1 MLLFRPYLQKGYS
14 LTLLTKTDDEILRI
28 LNPIMDNLMD
38 ASTHIDYENFITDF
52 SQRMKSLTTEESLNE
67 ICNEYQSK
75 KGFFTTR
82 EFVSLFRREDSIA
95 IIWKQN
101 FSKVKGDF
109 VAEAVFIEENG
120 RVVVDHAFVF

>member
-1 MLLFRPYLQKGYS
+1 MKLIE
-14 LTLLTKTDDEILRI
+14 KTDEEILRA

-38 ASTHIDYENFITDF
+38 ASTNIDYERFIIDF
-52 SQRMKSLTTEESLNE
+52 SQRMKNLTTEKSLNE
-67 ICNEYQSK
+67 VCKDYQSK
-75 KGFFTTR
+75 KGFFTNR
-82 EFVSLFRREDSIA
+82 QFVSLFKREDSIA

-101 FSKVKGDF
+101 FSKIQGDF

>member
-1 MLLFRPYLQKGYS
+1 LKLIE
-14 LTLLTKTDDEILRI
+14 KTDEEILRA

-38 ASTHIDYENFITDF
+38 ASTNIDYERFIIDF
-52 SQRMKSLTTEESLNE
+52 SQRMKNLTTEKSLNE
-67 ICNEYQSK
+67 VCKDYQSK
-75 KGFFTTR
+75 KGFFTNR
-82 EFVSLFRREDSIA
+82 QFVSLFKREDSIA

-101 FSKVKGDF
+101 FSKIQGDF